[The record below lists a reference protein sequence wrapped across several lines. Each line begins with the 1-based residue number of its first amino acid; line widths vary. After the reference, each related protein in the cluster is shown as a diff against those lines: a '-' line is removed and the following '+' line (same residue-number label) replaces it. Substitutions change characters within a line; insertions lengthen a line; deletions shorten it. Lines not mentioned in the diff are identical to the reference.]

1 MPNKSK
7 VVDIN
12 PALWMITLNVNT
24 PIRGGG
30 RDYNTELKNKS
41 QLYIVY
47 KKYAL
52 NIKIQID

>member
-1 MPNKSK
+1 
-7 VVDIN
+7 
-12 PALWMITLNVNT
+12 MITLNVNT